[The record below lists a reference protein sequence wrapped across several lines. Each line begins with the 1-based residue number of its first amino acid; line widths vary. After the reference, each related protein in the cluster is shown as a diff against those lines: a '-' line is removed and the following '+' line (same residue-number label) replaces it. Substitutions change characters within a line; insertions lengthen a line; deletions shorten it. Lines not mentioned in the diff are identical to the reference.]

1 MSTAAQ
7 KKLIQQYIFGG
18 FEDQVVNEESLEEGI
33 DKLEEE
39 ERFKGAKRPSA
50 YVDVFE
56 SLCPFYLLYRA
67 KKAKKLIFDVI
78 SIQTWPRPSSNMN
91 AISCRTT
98 NCNFSNT
105 SASSAVRIARRFWR
119 PFTDT
124 VWADNARYCLV
135 RLTLRKPG
143 QWHTVSSLEKFKK
156 EVEEDGLQSA
166 IADLCK
172 PIASLVK
179 QESFDDN
186 HVPVKMEEVEPPT
199 AIKTEPGP
207 SEFRVKLEGSGHE
220 IIDLT
225 MDEEDVKPSISFFEG
240 ATSPSVCL
248 NTPEPSKAHSP
259 PRPPALH
266 EDPISALL
274 GSDDDDLDLSF
285 FCEDESAMSL
295 QEILERLTL
304 DQIKTLTKEMKCKLK
319 PQAKV
324 LIRFHSGYSLLMP
337 FHSEI

>member
-56 SLCPFYLLYRA
+56 NVAKTVIEHERHLLSDDELQFLEHFSELCY
-67 KKAKKLIFDVI
+67 
-78 SIQTWPRPSSNMN
+78 
-91 AISCRTT
+91 
-98 NCNFSNT
+98 
-105 SASSAVRIARRFWR
+105 
-119 PFTDT
+119 
-124 VWADNARYCLV
+124 NARYCLV

-179 QESFDDN
+179 QEPFDDS

-207 SEFRVKLEGSGHE
+207 SEFRVKLEESGHE

-225 MDEEDVKPSISFFEG
+225 MDEEDVKP
-240 ATSPSVCL
+240 
-248 NTPEPSKAHSP
+248 
-259 PRPPALH
+259 
-266 EDPISALL
+266 
-274 GSDDDDLDLSF
+274 
-285 FCEDESAMSL
+285 
-295 QEILERLTL
+295 
-304 DQIKTLTKEMKCKLK
+304 
-319 PQAKV
+319 
-324 LIRFHSGYSLLMP
+324 
-337 FHSEI
+337 